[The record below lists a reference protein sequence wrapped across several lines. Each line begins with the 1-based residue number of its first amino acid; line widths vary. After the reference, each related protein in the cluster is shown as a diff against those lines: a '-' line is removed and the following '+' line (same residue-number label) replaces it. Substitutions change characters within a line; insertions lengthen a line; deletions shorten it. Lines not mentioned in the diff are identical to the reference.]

1 MSFKGLNFSKL
12 ANGLI
17 FYDLKGI
24 NSRVI
29 YMYITILVKTVYLFI
44 SQVSGERL
52 QDHWSSGITYLMV
65 LQSKC
70 ILYCFLTNFD
80 AIHITINSIF
90 YVILHHHTLFDL
102 TPKSTEP
109 LQLICRYLVIVGRK
123 KKTRGTV
130 PALVDNRQVTAYL
143 STVPQ
148 SN

>member
-52 QDHWSSGITYLMV
+52 QDHWSSGFHEICQVSFYYKVNKNPLTTPPPQKKNPGLSPLDSKLM
-65 LQSKC
+65 KW
-70 ILYCFLTNFD
+70 F
-80 AIHITINSIF
+80 
-90 YVILHHHTLFDL
+90 
-102 TPKSTEP
+102 
-109 LQLICRYLVIVGRK
+109 G
-123 KKTRGTV
+123 
-130 PALVDNRQVTAYL
+130 
-143 STVPQ
+143 
-148 SN
+148 

>member
-52 QDHWSSGITYLMV
+52 QDHWLLLLLLMMMMM
-65 LQSKC
+65 
-70 ILYCFLTNFD
+70 IM
-80 AIHITINSIF
+80 IMM
-90 YVILHHHTLFDL
+90 
-102 TPKSTEP
+102 
-109 LQLICRYLVIVGRK
+109 LVV
-123 KKTRGTV
+123 V
-130 PALVDNRQVTAYL
+130 
-143 STVPQ
+143 
-148 SN
+148 